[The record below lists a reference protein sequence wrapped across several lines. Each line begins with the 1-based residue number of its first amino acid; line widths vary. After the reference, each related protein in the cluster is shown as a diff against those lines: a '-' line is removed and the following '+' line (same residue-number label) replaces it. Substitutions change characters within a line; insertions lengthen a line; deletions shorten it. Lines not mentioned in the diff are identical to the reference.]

1 MDSGTWEDFE
11 VFCFSINMLIA
22 LLGQRFSLFSLICHL
37 REAKEA
43 VRKPPVLLRASH
55 EQLGHAFFVPF
66 VLAIVAY
73 HYLF

>member
-43 VRKPPVLLRASH
+43 VRKLVLLSSCALHTSN
-55 EQLGHAFFVPF
+55 
-66 VLAIVAY
+66 
-73 HYLF
+73 